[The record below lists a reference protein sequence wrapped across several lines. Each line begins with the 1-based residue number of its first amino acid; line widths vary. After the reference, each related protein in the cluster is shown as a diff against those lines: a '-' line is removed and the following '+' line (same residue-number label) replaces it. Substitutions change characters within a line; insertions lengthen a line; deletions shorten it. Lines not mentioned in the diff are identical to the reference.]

1 MSELHDR
8 NHFDLF
14 EVGSRVRVVTIY
26 DDNMGLADERNIG
39 RIGTIVEVID
49 ERTDTMDYGTLWHVA
64 FDDQRDT
71 AETQTSTDREA
82 KFPLNHSAHWSAEME
97 IL

>member
-1 MSELHDR
+1 MPELYDR

-14 EVGSRVRVVTIY
+14 QVGSRVRVATIY
-26 DDNMGLADERNIG
+26 DDNMGLADERNVG
-39 RIGTIVEVID
+39 RIGTLVAVID
-49 ERTDTMDYGTLWHVA
+49 ERTDTMDYGTLWQVA

-71 AETQTSTDREA
+71 TETQRETDRESG
-82 KFPLNHSAHWSAEME
+82 FPLNHSAHWSIEME